1 MTEKSDIQWIYD
13 RKNYV
18 LFVSYLTGKHPL
30 KSKTIMLKW
39 CIKLCTAFKKLHE
52 MGYSYQDSN
61 DGSFFIDPDTDDL
74 LLCDND
80 NATVN
85 KKLPSGY

>member
-1 MTEKSDIQWIYD
+1 
-13 RKNYV
+13 
-18 LFVSYLTGKHPL
+18 
-30 KSKTIMLKW
+30 MLKW

-74 LLCDND
+74 LICDND